1 MEILTRLLDIAA
13 AQGNVRLKLNQ
24 DKTELYFGGMNE
36 ERSMELLQLT
46 GFRKGSS
53 PIGYLGLPLT
63 SERIQLIDSVLLRMA
78 SYWCANFI
86 LPKKV
91 VQLVHQRCRAFL

>member
-63 SERIQLIDSVLLRMA
+63 SGEE
-78 SYWCANFI
+78 I
-86 LPKKV
+86 LDKEEM
-91 VQLVHQRCRAFL
+91 FLDIESSWS